1 MSNRILVVDD
11 EVNIVKLLES
21 RLTANGYTVISA
33 YNGREALDKVK
44 QEKTDL
50 IILDLMLPDID
61 GYEVLRLLRLEEDY
75 KEVPIIM
82 LTGCGQMNDI
92 KKGIEGGAVSYI
104 AKPFK
109 PDVLLG
115 IIKGFLRE

>member
-1 MSNRILVVDD
+1 MSKRILVVDD

-21 RLTANGYTVISA
+21 RLTANGYTVITA

-44 QEKTDL
+44 QEKDDL

-61 GYEVLRLLRLEEDY
+61 GYEVLRELRLDEYY

-82 LTGCGQMNDI
+82 LTAKGEMGDI
-92 KKGIEGGAVSYI
+92 KKGMEGGAVSYI
-104 AKPFK
+104 TKPFK
-109 PDVLLG
+109 PDTLLG
-115 IIKGFLRE
+115 IVKGLLRE

>member
-21 RLTANGYTVISA
+21 RLTANGYTVITA

-44 QEKTDL
+44 QERADL

-109 PDVLLG
+109 PNVLLG
-115 IIKGFLRE
+115 IVRGLVG